1 MTFRDYRGLAA
12 KHPLLAISMSIF
24 MVSLAGFPPTAGFIA
39 KYGLLSTAA
48 ENGYIWL
55 VIIAVINTL
64 LSAYYY
70 LRLIVNMY
78 MRNKEEIIEATW
90 VGLNKIFVGV
100 LALMIF
106 LLGIIPGSLLGIVE
120 KATVTVF

>member
-1 MTFRDYRGLAA
+1 MA
-12 KHPLLAISMSIF
+12 IF
-24 MVSLAGFPPTAGFIA
+24 MLSLAGFPPTAGFIA
-39 KYGLLSTAA
+39 KYGLLSAA
-48 ENGYIWL
+48 AANGYIWL
-55 VIIAVINTL
+55 VIIAVLNTL

-78 MRNKEEIIEATW
+78 MRNTDETIEATW
-90 VGLNKIFVGV
+90 VGLNKVFVGV

-106 LLGIIPGSLLGIVE
+106 LFGVIPGYLLEIVE